1 MAGDSASEENLEL
14 QVSSDET
21 EEDGVAALRNPI
33 KTLTSERIARKFL
46 ESYYMNPLQ
55 LRSKQIFQNAA
66 DGKYANSPLWIHDK
80 MSPKLVSSLK
90 STNPKPQPQINNP
103 KLQRRIRIRQIF
115 LPPQLL
121 H

>member
-1 MAGDSASEENLEL
+1 MNSFRFPSLHNMAGDSAIEENLEL

-21 EEDGVAALRNPI
+21 EEDGVVALRNPI

-66 DGKYANSPLWIHDK
+66 DGKYANIPL
-80 MSPKLVSSLK
+80 
-90 STNPKPQPQINNP
+90 
-103 KLQRRIRIRQIF
+103 
-115 LPPQLL
+115 
-121 H
+121 

>member
-1 MAGDSASEENLEL
+1 MAGDSAIEENLEL

-21 EEDGVAALRNPI
+21 EEDGVVALRNPI

-66 DGKYANSPLWIHDK
+66 DGKYANSPLWIHDYL
-80 MSPKLVSSLK
+80 SPKLVSSLK
-90 STNPKPQPQINNP
+90 STNPKPQPQINNQNSSDEFAWD
-103 KLQRRIRIRQIF
+103 KSSNT
-115 LPPQLL
+115 PQLL